1 MSKSNSSL
9 TGLPSFLSLTFSF
22 AYNLKE
28 LMIGIIDIPRIKL
41 STAIFDLIGF

>member
-9 TGLPSFLSLTFSF
+9 MGLPNFLSLTFSF

-28 LMIGIIDIPRIKL
+28 LMIGIIANPLIKL
-41 STAIFDLIGF
+41 STGIFDLIGF